1 MAIYDPIRHDKKF
14 SDEFICRLILN
25 NMNYDTY
32 YL

>member
-1 MAIYDPIRHDKKF
+1 MAIYDPIEYDKKF